1 MYLYDK
7 MLPEAIK
14 TTFDSTS
21 IICPEEI
28 PKTAKP
34 MSINCTFGKIDVFNN
49 TSKLEVGEAYNMA
62 SSAYGASIVSCTN
75 EHYGSSAQTLSP
87 YMPLSMFDGF
97 ESSRSHD
104 RKHMEVICIRL
115 AELNEIDAVEFDFTY
130 FVHNNPVALEVLG
143 RSQEGGATAWI
154 NVIAKTNV
162 KAYAGNKRRFTIQDD
177 KKFAT
182 DQIKVIV
189 YPDGGFNRI
198 KVFGK
203 RQGK

>member
-7 MLPEAIK
+7 TLPDAIK
-14 TTFDSTS
+14 RTFDSTS
-21 IICPEEI
+21 IMCPEEI

-49 TSKLEVGEAYNMA
+49 TSKLEVGEVYNMA

-75 EHYGSSAQTLSP
+75 EHYGSSAQTLSLICH
-87 YMPLSMFDGF
+87 YLCLTGL
-97 ESSRSHD
+97 SSRSHD